1 MPLVYT
7 DQPVGDVEECPT
19 QEAVFSRP
27 PSSPSNSWS
36 SAETANAYAAD
47 SPGGQG
53 LGPDDARRP
62 KRCKISR
69 EPYTDRIALG

>member
-62 KRCKISR
+62 KAQAQAARSR
-69 EPYTDRIALG
+69 EPYSPWV